1 MLHSYFKI
9 NDNAVINTFELRC
22 VCEQGLCMTKT
33 GRMPACELLSSVR
46 FVFV

>member
-9 NDNAVINTFELRC
+9 NDNAVVNTLELRC
-22 VCEQGLCMTKT
+22 VCEHGLCMTKA
-33 GRMPACELLSSVR
+33 GWMPACELLSSVG